1 MQLEG
6 HPLLAPPSCSS
17 LVTEIFFFNTVAT
30 GFGHSKWNTN
40 LYFGSSFS
48 RILVGLEVSSI
59 LTMTMINVLNRKFQC
74 QASSADSTWTKHS
87 AIWSGFLSMP
97 LDLVMASLCEATS
110 RSPCRVFL
118 VVEEYDSCTSSPS
131 FGLKVFAKLASVGS
145 MNWTISQIF
154 GRAPGCRG
162 NRQKIRCDTVA
173 TDQCQEDMSKEII
186 TYFLYN

>member
-1 MQLEG
+1 MQG
-6 HPLLAPPSCSS
+6 HLILAPSSCSP
-17 LVTEIFFFNTVAT
+17 LATEILFFNTVAT

-40 LYFGSSFS
+40 LYFGLSFS

-87 AIWSGFLSMP
+87 AIWSGFLS
-97 LDLVMASLCEATS
+97 LHFIDLVIASLCEATS
-110 RSPCRVFL
+110 RSLCRVFL

-131 FGLKVFAKLASVGS
+131 FGLKVFATLASVGS
-145 MNWTISQIF
+145 MNWKISQIF